1 MNIPRISLALET
13 DRQRILSTLACGFT
27 ADPLA
32 RWFYPEAHEYLN
44 CKPFFDAF
52 CGGAIGAGSS
62 YRSENY
68 EGAAMWFPPSS
79 GPDEEKFIEH
89 LETTIRKEI
98 LEDCFRLLE
107 LMGEHRPT
115 EPCWYLAVIGV
126 DCAYQGAGFGAE
138 LMKYALKRIDTARL
152 PSYLEASS
160 PRNMALYKRH
170 GFEEMGVIQF
180 GSSPPIVP
188 MFRFPKT

>member
-1 MNIPRISLALET
+1 MCIR
-13 DRQRILSTLACGFT
+13 DR
-27 ADPLA
+27 
-32 RWFYPEAHEYLN
+32 
-44 CKPFFDAF
+44 
-52 CGGAIGAGSS
+52 
-62 YRSENY
+62 
-68 EGAAMWFPPSS
+68 
-79 GPDEEKFIEH
+79 KFIEH

-98 LEDCFRLLE
+98 LEDSFRLLE

-126 DCAYQGAGFGAE
+126 DSAYQGAGFGAE
-138 LMKYALKRIDTARL
+138 LMKYALKRIDTDRL

-180 GSSPPIVP
+180 GSSPPIIP